1 MVFRLSKESKEFLKK
16 LDILA
21 EKIDILTTVTA
32 VSVQQEKLFKGKT
45 QKEQI
50 KLLAKMGLNRNVI
63 ALMVGTTP
71 LTVSVTLSQMRKKK
85 KAKPKR
91 EPEQRRGQK
100 VEQK

>member
-1 MVFRLSKESKEFLKK
+1 MNKESKELLKK

-21 EKIDILTTVTA
+21 EKLDILTTVTA
-32 VSVQQEKLFKGKT
+32 VSMQQEKLFKGKT

-50 KLLAKMGLNRNVI
+50 KLLAKMGLDRNVI

-71 LTVSVTLSQMRKKK
+71 LTVSVTLSRFRKKK

-91 EPEQRRGQK
+91 EPEQEEEKRSNH
-100 VEQK
+100 E